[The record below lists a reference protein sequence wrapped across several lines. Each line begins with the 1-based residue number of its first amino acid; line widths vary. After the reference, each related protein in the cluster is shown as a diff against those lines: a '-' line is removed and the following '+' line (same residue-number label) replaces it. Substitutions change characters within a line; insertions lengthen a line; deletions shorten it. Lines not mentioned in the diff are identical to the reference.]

1 MIGTALRRTRT
12 AGFTVTLLD
21 HRTAIGSVASMT
33 SVSLSP
39 PSGCLLVVLCSCA
52 GDESASAMGVS
63 STSLSNVGSWT
74 HIRKYS
80 GAASIGTIAASYAL
94 VTGSP
99 GAGTVSVTFNVA
111 HSRGK
116 LQVIAVTGINTG
128 SPVVQSKSAAL
139 GDTQLLSV
147 TLDSMPSASSLL
159 MGGGLADINS
169 ANDPGTGFTL
179 ISSDTVGGVNQ
190 MSEYKVSPTTG
201 VIDTTATA
209 DDKAIIGLEIASA

>member
-1 MIGTALRRTRT
+1 MIGTALRRTT
-12 AGFTVTLLD
+12 AAGFTVTLLD
-21 HRTAIGSVASMT
+21 HQTAGGSVASMT

-80 GAASIGTIAASYAL
+80 GAALIGTIAASYAL

-139 GDTQLLSV
+139 ADTQLSV

-179 ISSDTVGGVNQ
+179 ISSDTAVGVNQ

>member
-21 HRTAIGSVASMT
+21 HQTAGGSVASMT

-80 GAASIGTIAASYAL
+80 GTAPIGTIAASYAL

-139 GDTQLLSV
+139 ADTQLSV

-159 MGGGLADINS
+159 MGGGLADTNS

-179 ISSDTVGGVNQ
+179 ISSDTVGGANQ
-190 MSEYKVSPTTG
+190 MSEYKISPTTG
-201 VIDTTATA
+201 VINTTATA